1 MNLLEELL
9 ISIQVKLIQVLS
21 QELLMMK
28 ESTNQKLKFKNDKCL
43 LNISN
48 DQLKN
53 KYIKKYVKK

>member
-48 DQLKN
+48 D
-53 KYIKKYVKK
+53 